1 MIRLF
6 LALAFLIVPLPA
18 LPQHALR
25 EVRIGYLSL
34 DGDPRYEQR
43 IVYSG
48 LVLNSPRF
56 HRAGAQM
63 GLTDLETLA
72 DVAGFR
78 ATLDAQTARDLD
90 ELVLKVKQMTAAG
103 SRFVIVDLP
112 SDVLDQ
118 LASATSDVHVTLINT
133 TAHEDFLRER
143 CYPNLL
149 HTAASDRQ
157 LTDALAQLLRARNW
171 TRVLELVAE
180 QPRDAVLADSF
191 SASATRL
198 GLSVVDRRAV
208 TLAADSASREQ
219 NETLLVTGGADY
231 DVVYIADTQGEF
243 ARYLP
248 YATQLPRPVIGATG
262 LEAAEWHWSWD
273 RDGATQVTSR
283 FAKRTGDQHMDAA
296 EWSTWIAAKAIMTA
310 YGKSRTTDPEDIAA
324 FLHSDRFGV
333 DGSKGVILNF
343 RAWDGQLRMPIT
355 LSTANAVIEEA
366 PLAGFEHEV
375 TALDTLGTDL
385 SEHTCK

>member
-1 MIRLF
+1 
-6 LALAFLIVPLPA
+6 V
-18 LPQHALR
+18 
-25 EVRIGYLSL
+25 
-34 DGDPRYEQR
+34 D
-43 IVYSG
+43 
-48 LVLNSPRF
+48 LN
-56 HRAGAQM
+56 
-63 GLTDLETLA
+63 
-72 DVAGFR
+72 
-78 ATLDAQTARDLD
+78 
-90 ELVLKVKQMTAAG
+90 ELVLKVKQMKTAG

-112 SDVLDQ
+112 SDILDD
-118 LASATSDVHVTLINT
+118 LASATSDLDVTLINA

-157 LTDALAQLLRARNW
+157 LSDALAQLLRAREW
-171 TRVLELVAE
+171 IRILVLVADE
-180 QPRDAVLADSF
+180 PRDAILADSF
-191 SASATRL
+191 IASATRL
-198 GLSVVDRRAV
+198 GLSIVDRREV

-219 NETLLVTGGADY
+219 NEALLVTGGADY

-248 YATQLPRPVIGATG
+248 YATQLPRPIVGATG

-283 FAKRTGDQHMDAA
+283 FEKRTGDQHMDAA

-310 YGKSRTTDPEDIAA
+310 YGKSQTTNAEDIAA
-324 FLHSDRFGV
+324 FLRSDRFGV
-333 DGSKGVILNF
+333 DGSKGVILDF

-355 LSTANAVIEEA
+355 LSTADAVIEEA

-385 SEHTCK
+385 SEHTCR